1 MRMLEHLLRRG
12 RDTEFG
18 GRYDLRH
25 VRTLEQFQ
33 ARVETFD
40 YERFKP
46 YVERMREGTRNVT
59 WPGRVTLF
67 ARSSGRL
74 RTGANTSR

>member
-18 GRYDLRH
+18 ERYDLRH

-33 ARVETFD
+33 TRVETFD

-46 YVERMREGTRNVT
+46 
-59 WPGRVTLF
+59 
-67 ARSSGRL
+67 
-74 RTGANTSR
+74 